1 MIITTPDKL
10 WYTGKQ
16 WIKRLDSVDTSKS
29 DGYAFA
35 GSFER
40 FAETTEI
47 TADTWYLV
55 FGQDASRSGNVTG
68 QRVVL
73 YRASAQDGTVERA
86 GQWDVG
92 RAGGWALRCRDEIA
106 AILAGPAA
114 VPDAAALRAER
125 EQLLARVAE
134 IDGLLAGGDTS
145 PGYH

>member
-1 MIITTPDKL
+1 MIITTPGQL

-40 FAETTEI
+40 FGETVEI

-55 FGQDASRSGNVTG
+55 FGTDQTRSGHVTQ
-68 QRVVL
+68 QRVDL
-73 YRASAQDGTVERA
+73 YRASATTGDVEQIGT
-86 GQWDVG
+86 WDLG
-92 RAGGWALRCRDEIA
+92 RAPGWALRCRDEIA
-106 AILAGPAA
+106 AILAGPPSAES
-114 VPDAAALRAER
+114 LRAER

-134 IDGLLAGGDTS
+134 IDGLLAGGTVLQ
-145 PGYH
+145 PHA